1 MKKLL
6 IILNLLFVAS
16 MFGQSIGGTN
26 TLSSKTNIQ
35 YQFNYEYKTGGS
47 GGAFTNTTSFKTP
60 TNTPWVKFSKNDDTN
75 NYYVLIGT
83 NSNIWLLES
92 NSTAAAHNVLVISN
106 DISGNMAI
114 WSDSGVELG
123 KTPDIGT
130 PAKRWRIHGINSL
143 FDGST
148 YGFMAATNVAI
159 TSINISG
166 NTPASENSF
175 ISPSIITPGMYEVT
189 ATGVITQTCV
199 GAVMHIGCVASNW
212 SGFITNWMIPDLS
225 LAALTNRSGSVV
237 VSNVNHPLGYTAYV
251 NAYSSGT
258 ALGYITFSV
267 RQIQ

>member
-6 IILNLLFVAS
+6 LILNLFVVNA
-16 MFGQSIGGTN
+16 FGQSIGGTN

-47 GGAFTNTTSFKTP
+47 GGAFTNTTQFKTP
-60 TNTPWVKFSKNDDTN
+60 TNVFWVKFFKNDDTN
-75 NYYVLIGT
+75 NYYGLIST
-83 NSNIWLLES
+83 NDSIYLIES
-92 NSTAAAHNVLVISN
+92 NSTSALHNVLVISN
-106 DISGNMAI
+106 DISGNMAL

-130 PAKRWRIHGINSL
+130 PAKRWRVHGVNSL

-148 YGFMAATNVAI
+148 YGFMASTNVTIAAI
-159 TSINISG
+159 NVSG
-166 NTPASENSF
+166 NVGATEVAFASPTVS
-175 ISPSIITPGMYEVT
+175 TPGMYEVT
-189 ATGVITQTCV
+189 ASGVVTQACV

-237 VSNVNHPLGYTAYV
+237 ISNVNHVLGYTAYA
-251 NAYSSGT
+251 NNYSSGT